1 MSILPN
7 TLKHG
12 GMRSLIGTFLHIESP
27 DQDQTE
33 TNLRNWL
40 KGPKE
45 FSLTIKSKKLHQ
57 ETKDH
62 GTS

>member
-12 GMRSLIGTFLHIESP
+12 RIRIIIETFLHIESP

-33 TNLRNWL
+33 INLRNWS

-57 ETKDH
+57 ETKDY